1 MNDNTTLMRQW
12 IDQLNKASEAYY
24 NGLSTEGTRTMT
36 FTGTLFSLFAENG
49 DGVFNIGVK
58 LLINPDENYTL

>member
-1 MNDNTTLMRQW
+1 MAYRQ
-12 IDQLNKASEAYY
+12 IGSGLNA
-24 NGLSTEGTRTMT
+24 GLSTEGTRTMT